1 MGAIRPFGT
10 AQGHRLPSVGD
21 AAPTR
26 LLGELDE
33 LGAAVGLDVTEA
45 LGALVEDDV
54 ELALLDPL
62 IEPGAAEDEAADP
75 VDEAAVGRTDEVLPV
90 LVDVLTE
97 GGAGLG
103 DLAADR
109 EVEKVVE
116 LLLAEALADEGQ
128 LHRGLLDPLGEILL
142 VEREAELSVLQYV
155 IGARLVIPSAGRFL
169 IHELKPGRDASP
181 ASQGVDLAD
190 HPSSVPCWA

>member
-1 MGAIRPFGT
+1 MA
-10 AQGHRLPSVGD
+10 S
-21 AAPTR
+21 APVR
-26 LLGELDE
+26 NSAPAGLLGELDQ
-33 LGAAVGLDVTEA
+33 LGAAVRLDVAEG
-45 LGALVEDDV
+45 LGPLVEDDV

-62 IEPGAAEDEAADP
+62 VEPGAAEDEAPDP
-75 VDEAAVGRTDEVLPV
+75 VDEAAVGGTDEVLPV
-90 LVDVLTE
+90 LVDVFPE

-109 EVEKVVE
+109 EVEEVVD
-116 LLLAEALADEGQ
+116 LLLAQSLVDEGE

-169 IHELKPGRDASP
+169 IHELKPGPTTQSP
-181 ASQGVDLAD
+181 SPQGV
-190 HPSSVPCWA
+190 

>member
-1 MGAIRPFGT
+1 MAS
-10 AQGHRLPSVGD
+10 AAVGD
-21 AAPTR
+21 ATPAR
-26 LLGELDE
+26 LLGKLDE
-33 LGAAVGLDVTEA
+33 LGAAVGLDVAEG

-62 IEPGAAEDEAADP
+62 VEPGAAEDEAADP
-75 VDEAAVGRTDEVLPV
+75 VDQAAGGGTDQGLPG
-90 LVDVLTE
+90 LVDVFAE

-116 LLLAEALADEGQ
+116 LVSGEPLVDEGQ
-128 LHRGLLDPLGEILL
+128 LHRRLLDPLGEVFL

-169 IHELKPGRDASP
+169 IHELKPGPTTQSP
-181 ASQGVDLAD
+181 SPQGVDLAD
-190 HPSSVPCWA
+190 DPSSVPFSA